1 MATLL
6 LLTNAM
12 ALSAEVL
19 PALGLLSHAVRVVP
33 AEPAALIDAPAAD
46 VVLLDARR
54 ELAHAK
60 SLCQVMR
67 ATGMSAPLLGVLTE
81 GGLAGLT
88 ADWGLDDVLLDTAG
102 QPIRQSGTES
112 GFLRIV
118 PGGEAELL
126 LAHPTGIIE
135 MYFGPAE
142 PAKLSLRTDSVVR
155 SPHAKE
161 YNAGTRHYGLV
172 DGDLMWVMDM
182 AAMGTPLTS
191 HLSAQLKRVG

>member
-1 MATLL
+1 MAFQLDPDLPPDLAPVAWIVGRWEGAGVVGYPT
-6 LLTNAM
+6 M
-12 ALSAEVL
+12 AESFNFGQELD
-19 PALGLLSHAVRVVP
+19 VRHDGRP
-33 AEPAALIDAPAAD
+33 FLHWSSRTW
-46 VVLLDARR
+46 LLDA
-54 ELAHAK
+54 
-60 SLCQVMR
+60 
-67 ATGMSAPLLGVLTE
+67 
-81 GGLAGLT
+81 
-88 ADWGLDDVLLDTAG
+88 DG
-102 QPIRQSGTES
+102 QPIRQSGTET

-161 YNAGTRHYGLV
+161 YNAATRHYGLV
-172 DGDLMWVMDM
+172 NGDLMWVMDM